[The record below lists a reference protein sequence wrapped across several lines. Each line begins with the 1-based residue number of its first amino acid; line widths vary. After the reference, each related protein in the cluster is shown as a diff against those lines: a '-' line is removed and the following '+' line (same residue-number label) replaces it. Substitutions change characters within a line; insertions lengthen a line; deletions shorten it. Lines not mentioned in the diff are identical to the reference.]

1 MTTTMEQVMESM
13 TCDMDRC
20 KPGEPATME
29 ALSVGEVVWQG
40 DLGLMVVDA
49 PPPKYVR
56 VDSPE
61 DADRQL
67 VLGQVRQL
75 AVQSIMAARAQPLRG
90 VLAVAGLRA
99 QVEFDRQLQVVH
111 AIAVTQQHVQLAQG
125 MPGAADRQVGGE
137 QFHTRRMS
145 HGELPQAFVV
155 QAQATGA

>member
-13 TCDMDRC
+13 TCDLDRC

-56 VDSPE
+56 VDTPV

-67 VLGQVRQL
+67 VPGNTEGSKHCLSSMEGVELWRPVGWGAENMLSGPCFRTTATVTVEHPKHGNVHVPAGMTVLCGYQREWD
-75 AVQSIMAARAQPLRG
+75 AERARER
-90 VLAVAGLRA
+90 RN
-99 QVEFDRQLQVVH
+99 
-111 AIAVTQQHVQLAQG
+111 
-125 MPGAADRQVGGE
+125 AD
-137 QFHTRRMS
+137 
-145 HGELPQAFVV
+145 
-155 QAQATGA
+155 